1 MASSKY
7 TRDAR
12 FKLWLFRILDWI
24 CLALPIVI
32 YVIIALCGVAV
43 VAQKVAVVS
52 TVMVAIILT
61 LFNVISQKRLRCPV
75 WIVLIGLY
83 IAIKEY
89 LLPLVIILA
98 ITSVLDD
105 LVFTPLISYY
115 RTKLIANKAMDER
128 LPDEKE
134 REQDTSRLQ
143 QETTSVEG

>member
-1 MASSKY
+1 MKQSKY
-7 TRDAR
+7 TRKAR
-12 FKLWLFRILDWI
+12 FNLWFFRILDWV
-24 CLALPIVI
+24 LLGLPLII
-32 YVIIALCGVAV
+32 YVIIALSGGAL

-61 LFNVISQKRLRCPV
+61 VFNVISQKRLRCPI
-75 WIVLIGLY
+75 WILLIGLY

-128 LPDEKE
+128 LPEEDEKE
-134 REQDTSRLQ
+134 E
-143 QETTSVEG
+143 

>member
-1 MASSKY
+1 MKQSKY

-12 FKLWLFRILDWI
+12 FKLWFFRILDWV
-24 CLALPIVI
+24 LLGLPLII
-32 YVIIALCGVAV
+32 YVIIALSGGAL

-61 LFNVISQKRLRCPV
+61 VFNVISQKRLRCPI
-75 WIVLIGLY
+75 WILLIGLY

-128 LPDEKE
+128 LPEEDEKE
-134 REQDTSRLQ
+134 E
-143 QETTSVEG
+143 